1 MQGRASAEAAREATA
16 IARWMEKMA
25 PQIASEVVQ
34 LVEDRSANN
43 VEAVTGKLSRVEA
56 SISGLEV
63 AQDEAIRELS
73 MGLSARLEGI
83 SNSVLDAI
91 ESESRQR
98 INEGLMLPPGVGL
111 QSSAQGPEAAAPLSH
126 SNALIHLRV
135 Q

>member
-1 MQGRASAEAAREATA
+1 
-16 IARWMEKMA
+16 MEKMA

-43 VEAVTGKLSRVEA
+43 VEAVTGKLARVEA

-73 MGLSARLEGI
+73 LALSARLEGI

-91 ESESRQR
+91 ESESNQR
-98 INEGLMLPPGVGL
+98 INEGLMLPPGGGFQRGV
-111 QSSAQGPEAAAPLSH
+111 QGPEAAAAPRPH
-126 SNALIHLRV
+126 SNSSLIHLRAV
-135 Q
+135 DGILVILVAFSPAVL